1 MHKKVSEY
9 LVAREAEIFSVLSE
23 SERKRF
29 RDLIRKLANFASTLK
44 R

>member
-1 MHKKVSEY
+1 MHKKISEY

-23 SERKRF
+23 SERKHF
-29 RDLIRKLANFASTLK
+29 RGLIRKLANFASTLK